1 MATGSIHRVIQ
12 GLRRAALIQ
21 DGIGRSDAE
30 LLTCF
35 IEQRDEASFE
45 TLLRRH
51 GPMVLGVCRRVLGNH
66 HDAEDAFQATFLVL
80 VSKAASI
87 MPRTMVGNWLHGVA
101 NTTAVR
107 ARVAIA
113 RRRAK
118 EAKAA
123 RMPPMERM
131 SQDLWEDL
139 LPRLDGELRHLPE
152 KYRAPIILCDLESK
166 SLKEASR
173 QLGWPQGT
181 VAGRLARARALL
193 ARRLARHGSGLLAA
207 MLAPLLSR
215 QALASLPASL
225 ACSTVKAARLF
236 AVSPA
241 PDAGIISPNVLA
253 LTEGVLRAMLITRI
267 RIATI
272 VLLAASFIGLGAG
285 FGAHALATQ
294 PRGAPT
300 MENKS
305 NSPGKDAAPGKQPP
319 LIERRF
325 KQYQVDIRL
334 VEVDRQGR
342 DLGEDG
348 MGKVLTSPSLL
359 VAEGK
364 EANIVSGGQQA
375 VPGDK
380 PGAIEFVDFG
390 LLVRVKVK
398 GLEDG
403 RIRLESALERT
414 QVKHVGP
421 EDVQLDGRITRSIA
435 RVKLGEAIK
444 LVEKDE
450 QGKARYWARIQVM
463 TEESII
469 SRTRSANASV
479 PGPMPVAL
487 DFGFPIINESRQDKQ
502 QSLHA
507 LHLSDL
513 LQENGTASQQLFSF
527 WIGFFH

>member
-21 DGIGRSDAE
+21 EGIGRSDAE

-66 HDAEDAFQATFLVL
+66 HDVEDAFQATFLVL

-87 MPRTMVGNWLHGVA
+87 VPRTMVGNWLHGVA

-107 ARVAIA
+107 ARAAIA

-118 EAKAA
+118 ETKAA

-152 KYRAPIILCDLESK
+152 KYRVPIILCDLESK
-166 SLKEASR
+166 SIKEASR

-193 ARRLARHGSGLLAA
+193 ARRLARHGSDLSTA

-225 ACSTVKAARLF
+225 ASSTVKAARLF
-236 AVSPA
+236 AATPA
-241 PDAGIISPNVLA
+241 PGAGIISPNVLA
-253 LTEGVLRAMLITRI
+253 LTEGVLRTMLITRVW
-267 RIATI
+267 IATI
-272 VLLAASFIGLGAG
+272 MLLGASLIGLGAG

-294 PRGAPT
+294 PGAAPA
-300 MENKS
+300 MESKA
-305 NSPGKDAAPGKQPP
+305 NSPGKDAAPGKEPP
-319 LIERRF
+319 PVEKRF

-334 VEVDRQGR
+334 VKVDRQGR
-342 DLGEDG
+342 DLGADG
-348 MGKVLTSPSLL
+348 MGKVLAAPTLV

-364 EANIVSGGQQA
+364 EAKFASGGEQA
-375 VPGDK
+375 VPGDR
-380 PGAIEFVDFG
+380 PGAVEFMDFG

-444 LVEKDE
+444 LVEKDD
-450 QGKARYWARIQVM
+450 QGKARYWARIQIM

-469 SRTRSANASV
+469 SRTRSANAAV
-479 PGPMPVAL
+479 PGPVPVAL
-487 DFGFPIINESRQDKQ
+487 DFGFPIIKSRQDKRQ
-502 QSLHA
+502 PVHGLP
-507 LHLSDL
+507 LSDV
-513 LQENGTASQQLFSF
+513 LQENGTTSQQLFSF
-527 WIGFFH
+527 WIGFCH